1 MPTTSLLGCDSTS
14 HTNGNELHSHRI
26 SGISSRHFLKLL
38 EDQGRVG
45 FWSVVFETG
54 HINGSVGLYR
64 LLGLPPFTRLEFA
77 DVVKMMHPADRV
89 LNSDMLAVIRSG
101 QAIEREF
108 RIIRHDKTLRW
119 IQNKAEVL
127 VDTDGAP
134 IRALGV
140 MNDVTEHREAR
151 KIVEEGWLSYQS
163 LISAIAAVK
172 WRMLPDGKITS
183 LLNWEKLSG
192 QSSARADNWGWLEA
206 VHPDERE
213 AARSLWSECTLTSR
227 PYAID
232 LRIRCVDGIFRRYL
246 VRGAPICNSDGT
258 VREWI
263 GVLIETAA
271 LNSAV
276 PDPLFGIVE
285 ALDVA
290 HIRAARALLDWTVE
304 DLSAK
309 AAVSVS
315 TLRRLERGAGKR
327 TRLMEAIC
335 RALEHAGIRFGIG
348 LNAEITLSLAKG
360 ISEHATE
367 TCTSE

>member
-1 MPTTSLLGCDSTS
+1 MPTTSLLGGDATS
-14 HTNGNELHSHRI
+14 QTNGDEWHSHRR

-45 FWSVVFETG
+45 FWSVDFETG

-64 LLGLPPFTRLEFA
+64 LLGLPPFTTLEFA
-77 DVVKMMHPADRV
+77 DLVKMMHPGDRV
-89 LNSDMLAVIRSG
+89 LNSDMLAVMRSG

-119 IQNKAEVL
+119 IQNKAEIL
-127 VDTDGAP
+127 VDAEGNPT
-134 IRALGV
+134 RALGL
-140 MNDVTEHREAR
+140 MNDITELHEAR
-151 KIVEEGWLSYQS
+151 MIVEEGWQSYQS

-192 QSSARADNWGWLEA
+192 QTLAEADNWGWLEV

-213 AARSLWSECTLTSR
+213 AARSLWSVCTLASR

-232 LRIRCVDGIFRRYL
+232 LRILCVDGIFRKYL
-246 VRGAPICNSDGT
+246 ARGAPIRNSDGS

-271 LNSAV
+271 PNSTEADPVFGTIEAV
-276 PDPLFGIVE
+276 DI
-285 ALDVA
+285 AY
-290 HIRAARALLDWTVE
+290 IRAARALLDWSIE

-315 TLRRLERGAGKR
+315 TIRRLELGAGKR
-327 TRLMEAIC
+327 ARLLHMEAI
-335 RALEHAGIRFGIG
+335 RKALEQGGIRFGHG
-348 LNAEITLSLAKG
+348 LNAEITISLAKG
-360 ISEHATE
+360 MS
-367 TCTSE
+367 